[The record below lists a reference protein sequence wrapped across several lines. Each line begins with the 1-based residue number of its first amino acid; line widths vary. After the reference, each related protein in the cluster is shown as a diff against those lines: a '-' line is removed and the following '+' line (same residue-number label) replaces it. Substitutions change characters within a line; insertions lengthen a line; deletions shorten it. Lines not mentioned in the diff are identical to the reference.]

1 MTKFFF
7 FFTVS
12 YDLNVIT
19 MSLIHM
25 TLTFSSFKLFKTK
38 FERQK
43 KKKNLKI
50 KYKMDGCYQLG
61 CVLQILRRSFNN
73 DLKATF

>member
-1 MTKFFF
+1 MTKFCLFV
-7 FFTVS
+7 TVS

-25 TLTFSSFKLFKTK
+25 TLTFSGFQLFKTK
-38 FERQK
+38 FER

-50 KYKMDGCYQLG
+50 NYKMDGGYQLRG
-61 CVLQILRRSFNN
+61 VLQILRRSFNN